1 MLSTILLVFA
11 FVFFCIAT
19 FWPFVGPSA
28 PGSLWGRFNPI
39 AATGPGSV
47 AGLAFWVLTLLI
59 GGLHR

>member
-19 FWPFVGPSA
+19 FWPFAGPSA

-39 AATGPGSV
+39 AA
-47 AGLAFWVLTLLI
+47 GLAFWVLTLLI
-59 GGLHR
+59 SGLHR